1 MVVHAFAME
10 CIAITG
16 FREFGISE
24 ILRAGFVLTF
34 WGEKGASIFWH
45 FVMQARFMSYLASVF
60 FCDPVLAQVGVDREF
75 KATATPLLLV

>member
-1 MVVHAFAME
+1 MEFTFNLNNAVLGGQGRCMVVHAFAME

-34 WGEKGASIFWH
+34 CREKGASIFWH
-45 FVMQARFMSYLASVF
+45 FVMQAKFMSYLASVF
-60 FCDPVLAQVGVDREF
+60 FL
-75 KATATPLLLV
+75 